1 MFVLEEDLE
10 ESIDDEES
18 SNDPVDDVS
27 SGYFETIEAGRD
39 SLKDGFDRAEEVIPR
54 TETHRRLTPSVTLL
68 PTGQL
73 VFSRAFDV
81 FLGKSKTEP
90 LGTHNNLL
98 FKWGFYKRYAFTS
111 EIVRGDQVGGD
122 NDGESEIIDKYE
134 PVWGHPRALF
144 VQCLDKVVE
153 FRSLPLSSKWPK
165 NILSVRSV
173 LESIQTNP
181 SLGRMGDY
189 RMPMYRTSYKKDD
202 SEKVWYDKL
211 KLIPQENEKYVF
223 TGDSLILSE
232 VDKTCALLFCTHGNG
247 IKNRIKN
254 SIGDSKTQV
263 TFTESII
270 PFDPNDLDRH
280 RDIPF

>member
-18 SNDPVDDVS
+18 SNEPVDDVS
-27 SGYFETIEAGRD
+27 LGYFETIEAGKD

-134 PVWGHPRALF
+134 PVF
-144 VQCLDKVVE
+144 
-153 FRSLPLSSKWPK
+153 
-165 NILSVRSV
+165 
-173 LESIQTNP
+173 
-181 SLGRMGDY
+181 GD
-189 RMPMYRTSYKKDD
+189 
-202 SEKVWYDKL
+202 
-211 KLIPQENEKYVF
+211 N
-223 TGDSLILSE
+223 
-232 VDKTCALLFCTHGNG
+232 N
-247 IKNRIKN
+247 N
-254 SIGDSKTQV
+254 
-263 TFTESII
+263 
-270 PFDPNDLDRH
+270 
-280 RDIPF
+280 

>member
-18 SNDPVDDVS
+18 SNEPVDDVS
-27 SGYFETIEAGRD
+27 SGYFETIEAGKD

-144 VQCLDKVVE
+144 VQFLDKEVE

-189 RMPMYRTSYKKDD
+189 RMPMYRTSYKKGD

-247 IKNRIKN
+247 IKN
-254 SIGDSKTQV
+254 SIGDSKTEV
-263 TFTESII
+263 TFTESMI